1 MKFLGIV
8 GQTDYRSAPKNGIRL
23 TAVIKSI
30 PWGHNQ
36 RIMYKCNNIAE
47 ALFYAQKTMDNGW
60 SKKIG
65 AITHRDEPNHS
76 NTSNPFKSLKKSPEG
91 YLPSRLSY
99 ISSEIL
105 LYVLQISVSQHLK
118 FFVVYFIEHL
128 LNRHTLTLVPGYR
141 PNFIFRLIL
150 QKCRQPIVIFLH
162 FRFFLT

>member
-65 AITHRDEPNHS
+65 AITHRDEPHQAL
-76 NTSNPFKSLKKSPEG
+76 NP
-91 YLPSRLSY
+91 
-99 ISSEIL
+99 
-105 LYVLQISVSQHLK
+105 
-118 FFVVYFIEHL
+118 
-128 LNRHTLTLVPGYR
+128 
-141 PNFIFRLIL
+141 LIL
-150 QKCRQPIVIFLH
+150 SHSSMLSPASTKIPMASI
-162 FRFFLT
+162 